1 MFPITESGFSKEVLD
16 RPSSLKA
23 SVFFSSTSSNT
34 QQWIPIK
41 KQFDVGSCLP
51 YRLLDLQE
59 ESSCVREDLTVA
71 VPCNGKN
78 HCISGACFQARG
90 LASSAIKQISMGLL

>member
-23 SVFFSSTSSNT
+23 CVFFSSTSSDT

-51 YRLLDLQE
+51 SRLLDLQE

-71 VPCNGKN
+71 GPV
-78 HCISGACFQARG
+78 
-90 LASSAIKQISMGLL
+90 MGRTTVSLGRAFKPGG